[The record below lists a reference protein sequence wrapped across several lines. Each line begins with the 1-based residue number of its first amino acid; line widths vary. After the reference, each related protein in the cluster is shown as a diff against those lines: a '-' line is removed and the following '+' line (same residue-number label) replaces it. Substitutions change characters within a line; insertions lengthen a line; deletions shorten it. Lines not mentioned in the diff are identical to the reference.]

1 MPWTKIMSKV
11 AIITDLHF
19 GARGD
24 AITFVDYMDK
34 FYTNTFFPTLQERG
48 IKTILNLGD
57 TFDRRKYINY
67 NSLKRARQ
75 MFFDPIRDNGMIMHM
90 LAGNHDTYYKNTND
104 TNSIDLLLNEYSNI
118 NVMAEA
124 CDLTVDGRKIF
135 MLPWICSDNYEQ
147 SMERMNDTDAEI
159 CMGHLE
165 IAGFVMHRGVKSH
178 GGLNAERFRKFG
190 LVYSGHYH
198 HRNND
203 GHIYYLGNPYE
214 LTWADYKDPRGF
226 HIWDT
231 ETMELEFIENPYT
244 MFERVEYDDV
254 TNDYTDY
261 DPSIMKEKYVKVIVN
276 NKSDFKKFDDFMK
289 KIYKA
294 NPHDVRILEDFA
306 EFQDGEIDE
315 ELNLEDTMNILTS
328 YVDSVETTLD
338 KEKITGF
345 LRGLYAEAQQLE
357 SETSE

>member
-1 MPWTKIMSKV
+1 MSKV

-34 FYTNTFFPTLQERG
+34 FYTYTFFPKLQERG

-67 NSLKRARQ
+67 HSLKRARQ

-104 TNSIDLLLNEYSNI
+104 TNSIDLLLNDYSNI

-147 SMERMNDTDAEI
+147 SMERMQDTDAEI

-165 IAGFVMHRGVKSH
+165 IAGFVMHRGIKSH
-178 GGLNAERFRKFG
+178 GGLNSERFNKFA

-198 HRNND
+198 HRSND
-203 GHIYYLGNPYE
+203 GHVYYLGNPYE
-214 LTWADYKDPRGF
+214 LTWSDYKDPRGF

-244 MFERVEYDDV
+244 MFERVEYDDA
-254 TNDYTDY
+254 TNDYSDFDAST
-261 DPSIMKEKYVKVIVN
+261 MKEKYVKVIVN
-276 NKSDFKKFDDFMK
+276 NKSDFKKFDDFLK

-306 EFQDGEIDE
+306 EFKDGEIDE
-315 ELNLEDTMNILTS
+315 ELNLEDTMNILIS
-328 YVDSVETTLD
+328 YVDSVETTVN

-345 LRGLYAEAQQLE
+345 LRGLYAEAQQQE
-357 SETSE
+357 SETTE

>member
-1 MPWTKIMSKV
+1 MKI
-11 AIITDLHF
+11 ALLNDTHF
-19 GARGD
+19 GVRNDSPAFIKYQNR
-24 AITFVDYMDK
+24 
-34 FYTNTFFPTLQERG
+34 FYNELFFPYLIENKIDTL
-48 IKTILNLGD
+48 IHLGD
-57 TFDRRKYINY
+57 VVDRRKFINY
-67 NSLKRARQ
+67 RIAHNFQEKFWKRLYDMRI
-75 MFFDPIRDNGMIMHM
+75 DTHII
-90 LAGNHDTYYKNTND
+90 LGNHDTYYKNTND

-231 ETMELEFIENPYT
+231 ETMQLEFIQNPYT

-276 NKSDFKKFDDFMK
+276 NKSDFKKFDDFLK

-328 YVDSVETTLD
+328 YVESVETPLD
-338 KEKITGF
+338 KEKITSF

>member
-1 MPWTKIMSKV
+1 MMRLWEEKIDTH
-11 AIITDLHF
+11 II
-19 GARGD
+19 
-24 AITFVDYMDK
+24 I
-34 FYTNTFFPTLQERG
+34 
-48 IKTILNLGD
+48 
-57 TFDRRKYINY
+57 
-67 NSLKRARQ
+67 
-75 MFFDPIRDNGMIMHM
+75 
-90 LAGNHDTYYKNTND
+90 GNHDTYYKNTND

-315 ELNLEDTMNILTS
+315 ELNLSLIH
-328 YVDSVETTLD
+328 
-338 KEKITGF
+338 I
-345 LRGLYAEAQQLE
+345 
-357 SETSE
+357 

>member
-1 MPWTKIMSKV
+1 MSKV

-75 MFFDPIRDNGMIMHM
+75 MFFDPIRDNGMVMHM

-124 CDLTVDGRKIF
+124 CNLIVDGRKIF

-147 SMERMNDTDAEI
+147 SMERMTDTDAEI

-214 LTWADYKDPRGF
+214 LTWADYKDHRGF

-261 DPSIMKEKYVKVIVN
+261 DPSIMREKYVKVIVN

-289 KIYKA
+289 NIYKA

-306 EFQDGEIDE
+306 EFKDGEIDE

-328 YVDSVETTLD
+328 YVESVETTLD

>member
-1 MPWTKIMSKV
+1 
-11 AIITDLHF
+11 
-19 GARGD
+19 
-24 AITFVDYMDK
+24 
-34 FYTNTFFPTLQERG
+34 
-48 IKTILNLGD
+48 
-57 TFDRRKYINY
+57 
-67 NSLKRARQ
+67 

-104 TNSIDLLLNEYSNI
+104 TNSIDLLLNDYSNI

-147 SMERMNDTDAEI
+147 SMERMQDTDAEI

-165 IAGFVMHRGVKSH
+165 IAGFVMHRGIKSH
-178 GGLNAERFRKFG
+178 GGLNSERFNKFA

-198 HRNND
+198 HRSND
-203 GHIYYLGNPYE
+203 GHVYYLGNPYE
-214 LTWADYKDPRGF
+214 LTWSDYKDPRGF

-244 MFERVEYDDV
+244 MFERVEYDDA
-254 TNDYTDY
+254 TNDYSDFDAST
-261 DPSIMKEKYVKVIVN
+261 MKEKYVKVIVN
-276 NKSDFKKFDDFMK
+276 NKSDFKKFDDFLK

-306 EFQDGEIDE
+306 EFKDGEIDE
-315 ELNLEDTMNILTS
+315 ELNLEDTMNILIS
-328 YVDSVETTLD
+328 YVDSVETTVN

-345 LRGLYAEAQQLE
+345 LRGLYAEAQQQE
-357 SETSE
+357 SETTE

>member
-75 MFFDPIRDNGMIMHM
+75 MFFAPIRDNGMIMHM

-124 CDLTVDGRKIF
+124 CNLIVDGRKIF

-147 SMERMNDTDAEI
+147 SMERMADTDAEI

-261 DPSIMKEKYVKVIVN
+261 DPSIMREKYVKVIVN

-328 YVDSVETTLD
+328 YVESVETTLD

>member
-1 MPWTKIMSKV
+1 MLWTKIMSKV

-24 AITFVDYMDK
+24 ALTFVDYMDK

-75 MFFDPIRDNGMIMHM
+75 MFFDPIQKNDMAMFM

-104 TNSIDLLLNEYSNI
+104 TNSIDLLLNDYGNI
-118 NVMAEA
+118 CTISEA
-124 CDLTVDGRKIF
+124 MDITVDGRKIF

-261 DPSIMKEKYVKVIVN
+261 DASIMAEKYVKVIVN
-276 NKSDFKKFDDFMK
+276 NKSDFKKFDDFLK

>member
-1 MPWTKIMSKV
+1 MSKV

-24 AITFVDYMDK
+24 ALTFVDYMDK
-34 FYTNTFFPTLQERG
+34 FYTNTFFPALQERG

-75 MFFDPIRDNGMIMHM
+75 MFFDPIQKNDMAMFM

-104 TNSIDLLLNEYSNI
+104 TNSIDLLLNDYGNI
-118 NVMAEA
+118 CTISEA
-124 CDLTVDGRKIF
+124 MDITVDGRKIF

-214 LTWADYKDPRGF
+214 LTWSDYKDPRGF
-226 HIWDT
+226 LIWDT

-244 MFERVEYDDV
+244 MFERVEYDDA
-254 TNDYTDY
+254 TNDYSDFDAST
-261 DPSIMKEKYVKVIVN
+261 MKEKYVKVIVN
-276 NKSDFKKFDDFMK
+276 NKSDFKKFDDFLK

-306 EFQDGEIDE
+306 EFKDGEIDE
-315 ELNLEDTMNILTS
+315 ELNLEDTMNILIS
-328 YVDSVETTLD
+328 YVDSVETTVN

-345 LRGLYAEAQQLE
+345 LRGLYAEAQQQE
-357 SETSE
+357 SETTE

>member
-1 MPWTKIMSKV
+1 MSKV

-24 AITFVDYMDK
+24 GLTFLDYMDK

-67 NSLKRARQ
+67 NSLKRSRQ
-75 MFFDPIRDNGMIMHM
+75 MFFDPIRDNGMVMHM

-124 CDLTVDGRKIF
+124 MDITVDGRKIF

-147 SMERMNDTDAEI
+147 SMERLNDSEAEI

-244 MFERVEYDDV
+244 MFERVEYDF
-254 TNDYTDY
+254 TT
-261 DPSIMKEKYVKVIVN
+261 SFACYVCK
-276 NKSDFKKFDDFMK
+276 
-289 KIYKA
+289 
-294 NPHDVRILEDFA
+294 
-306 EFQDGEIDE
+306 
-315 ELNLEDTMNILTS
+315 
-328 YVDSVETTLD
+328 
-338 KEKITGF
+338 
-345 LRGLYAEAQQLE
+345 
-357 SETSE
+357 

>member
-1 MPWTKIMSKV
+1 MKI
-11 AIITDLHF
+11 AIVTDLHF

-24 AITFVDYMDK
+24 ALTFVDYMDK
-34 FYTNTFFPTLQERG
+34 FYTNTFFPALQERG

-75 MFFDPIRDNGMIMHM
+75 MFFDPIQKNDMAMFM

-104 TNSIDLLLNEYSNI
+104 TNSIDLLLNDYGNI
-118 NVMAEA
+118 CTISEA
-124 CDLTVDGRKIF
+124 MDITVDGRKIF

-254 TNDYTDY
+254 ANDYTDY
-261 DPSIMKEKYVKVIVN
+261 DASIMAEKYVKVIVN
-276 NKSDFKKFDDFMK
+276 NKSDFKKFDDFLK

-338 KEKITGF
+338 KEKITSF

>member
-1 MPWTKIMSKV
+1 
-11 AIITDLHF
+11 
-19 GARGD
+19 
-24 AITFVDYMDK
+24 MDK
-34 FYTNTFFPTLQERG
+34 FYTNTFFPKLQERG

-67 NSLKRARQ
+67 HSLKRARQ

-104 TNSIDLLLNEYSNI
+104 TNSIDLLLNDYSNI

-147 SMERMNDTDAEI
+147 SMERMQDTDAEI

-165 IAGFVMHRGVKSH
+165 IAGFVMHRGIKSH
-178 GGLNAERFRKFG
+178 GGLNSERFNKFA

-198 HRNND
+198 HRSND
-203 GHIYYLGNPYE
+203 GHVYYLGNPYE
-214 LTWADYKDPRGF
+214 LTWSDYKDPRGF

-244 MFERVEYDDV
+244 MFERVEYDDA
-254 TNDYTDY
+254 TNDYSDFDAST
-261 DPSIMKEKYVKVIVN
+261 MKEKYVKVIVN
-276 NKSDFKKFDDFMK
+276 NKSDFKKFDDFLK

-306 EFQDGEIDE
+306 EFKDGEIDE
-315 ELNLEDTMNILTS
+315 ELNLEDTMNILIS
-328 YVDSVETTLD
+328 YVDSVETTVN

-345 LRGLYAEAQQLE
+345 LRGLYAEAQQQE
-357 SETSE
+357 SETTE

>member
-75 MFFDPIRDNGMIMHM
+75 MFFDPIRDNGMVMHM

-124 CDLTVDGRKIF
+124 CNLIVDGRKIF

-147 SMERMNDTDAEI
+147 SMERMTDTDAEI

-203 GHIYYLGNPYE
+203 GNIYYLGNPYE

-261 DPSIMKEKYVKVIVN
+261 DPSIMREKYVKVIVN

-328 YVDSVETTLD
+328 YVESVETTLD